1 MKITLLYSVTILLT
15 IISNPTYSDSGA
27 PLKLGTASKGGNYY
41 QLGESISSICKNE
54 NLVDIDV
61 IPTKGSVDNINQLTR
76 GQVDLAIVQNDI
88 AFLAENGLYPFAHK
102 IKDLR
107 GIITFFFEP
116 VYIITNTPGIISV
129 NQLTNLKVNVGP
141 EGSGLYVNSRIILNS
156 QNLWGFVAK
165 RNHNP
170 ADVLNLLLDGEIQA
184 AFINNITV
192 QISEEIK
199 KGNLFLVPLS
209 TALIESLTKTYPYF
223 KKFST
228 DIFNQPIET
237 VSVKSIL
244 ICKKDLDRNVIHEF
258 TKILYENFSN
268 LQFPT
273 QDIAPQKDDVG
284 YYMSLKNWHKGS
296 KKYFYKLG
304 ILKSQIYLKFLWG
317 LLVIPAVIIITVLFV
332 NISLFSFSRKTLK
345 MISANSSFLRMSK
358 YVNLKVF
365 QYKYIVILLFMIVA
379 YLTNMLIV
387 QYLEHDWAIKHNII
401 SIFDN
406 RSFVK
411 NLLWMFVFGG
421 SGYEDKL
428 FPQCPSAKFFAT
440 LIPLIGLTGVIT
452 IVGFLTSDHIKNRI
466 LEARGVKTAMIKNH
480 IILCG
485 WNENVPFLVKN
496 LLHKNIETKR
506 PIVILAE
513 INEELP
519 LEKYGL
525 DDKMV
530 TYVRGD
536 ASNKSDLDKANVKEA
551 DMAIIVA
558 DSQSS
563 DPDAKS
569 ILEIL
574 TIEKHCKDLEEKG
587 IRKNRDDIYTIAE
600 IQDTNKFEAAYD
612 ALVNEIVLLGHIQS
626 KVFVQSILNPGVS
639 KFINEILTY
648 NDFNDIYSL
657 RIEKNSELLHHTF
670 DQLLVKL
677 REDKILLLSINIEN
691 HRSEKEIESIKKEYN
706 LERGIITNPINKEE
720 RDYRTQPGDL
730 LIVLAQYEKDVQK
743 VKKMYERK

>member
-1 MKITLLYSVTILLT
+1 MKKGLSFCLAISFAIVLNASNSV
-15 IISNPTYSDSGA
+15 SQNF
-27 PLKLGTASKGGNYY
+27 LKLATATRGGNYFRLGQSI
-41 QLGESISSICKNE
+41 QLICNRQGSIKIE
-54 NLVDIDV
+54 ILE
-61 IPTKGSVDNINQLTR
+61 TKGSVDNIYRLTNE
-76 GQVDLAIVQNDI
+76 QADLAIVQNDI
-88 AFLAENGLYPFAHK
+88 AFLAENGLYPFRKSAK
-102 IKDLR
+102 NLR

-116 VYIITNTPGIISV
+116 IYIITSTPGIFSL
-129 NQLTNLKVNVGP
+129 NQLANLKVNVGSL
-141 EGSGLYVNSRIILNS
+141 GSGLYVNAKTILSS
-156 QNLWGFVAK
+156 QNLWDSVIK
-165 RNHNP
+165 RNHKP
-170 ADVLNLLLDGEIQA
+170 VDVLNLLLKKKIQA
-184 AFINNITV
+184 AFINNITEPV
-192 QISEEIK
+192 NAEIQ

-209 TALIESLTKTYPYF
+209 SFLIQSLTKTYPYF

-228 DIFNQPIET
+228 EISSQPIET

-244 ICKKDLDRNVIHEF
+244 IASKKLDKDVVYEL
-258 TKILYENFSN
+258 TKTLYENFSELN
-268 LQFPT
+268 FPT
-273 QDIAPQKDDVG
+273 QDIIPQKENVLF
-284 YYMSLKNWHKGS
+284 YMPLKKWHKGAL
-296 KKYFYKLG
+296 KYFTKIGL
-304 ILKSQIYLKFLWG
+304 LKSQIYLKFLWV
-317 LLVIPAVIIITVLFV
+317 LLVIPALIILTVLFI
-332 NISLFSFSRKTLK
+332 NILLFSFHRKTLK
-345 MISANSSFLRMSK
+345 MIGANSQLLRMIK
-358 YVNLKVF
+358 YINLKIF
-365 QYKYIVILLFMIVA
+365 QYKYLVILLLMIVA
-379 YLTNMLIV
+379 YLTNMLLV
-387 QYLEHDWAIKHNII
+387 QYLEHSWAIKHNVI

-406 RSFVK
+406 RSFIK

-440 LIPLIGLTGVIT
+440 LIPLIGLTGFIT
-452 IVGFLTSDHIKNRI
+452 MVGFLTSDHIKNRI
-466 LEARGVKTAMIKNH
+466 LEARGAKTAMIKDH

-496 LLHKNIETKR
+496 LLHKNIVNRK

-536 ASNKSDLDKANVKEA
+536 ASNKADLDKANMKDA

-569 ILEIL
+569 ILKIL
-574 TIEKHCKDLEEKG
+574 TIEKHCQELIENKS
-587 IRKNRDDIYTIAE
+587 RKSRGDIYTIAE
-600 IQDTNKFEAAYD
+600 IKDTNKFEAAYD

-657 RIEKNSELLHHTF
+657 PLEKNSKLVNHTF
-670 DQLLVKL
+670 DELLTLL
-677 REDKILLLSINIEN
+677 RKDRILLLSINIEN
-691 HRSEKEIESIKKEYN
+691 HRAEEEIEKLKEKYN
-706 LERGIITNPINKEE
+706 LKRTVITNPIHEE
-720 RDYRTQPGDL
+720 ELNYHTHPGDL
-730 LIVLAQYEKDVQK
+730 LIVLAQYEKNVQD
-743 VKKMYERK
+743 VKKKYEKR